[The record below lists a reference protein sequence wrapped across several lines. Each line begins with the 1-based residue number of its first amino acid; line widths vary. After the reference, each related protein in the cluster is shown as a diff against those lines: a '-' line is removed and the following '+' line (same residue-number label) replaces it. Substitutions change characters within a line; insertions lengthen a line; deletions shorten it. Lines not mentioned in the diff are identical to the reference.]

1 MKAAKKSQSANPSPA
16 ARKSRAAA
24 KNRAAKKPDSGTPK
38 AGKTPASRR
47 KQVGHTGASK
57 LAGKGLHPYNP
68 MNRGYDFDELIKVEP
83 RLKRFVKPN
92 PYGNLSVD
100 FADPQAVKALNSALL
115 GHHYDIQAW
124 DIPEGF
130 LCPPVPGRA
139 DYIHHLADLLADG
152 GKIPKGQKVSV
163 LDIGTGANGIYPLV
177 GHKSFGWHFVASDI
191 DPVSLENF
199 SAIIRAN
206 KLDRKIA
213 LRLQGQAKHTFSG
226 IIQSGERYDAS
237 MCNPPFHASLE
248 EAAAGTQ
255 KKLKNLAA
263 SKGVK
268 HDTKLKLNFGGQKAE
283 LWCEGGELR
292 FLEDMIRESQ
302 QFAGQCQWFT
312 SLVSKSD
319 NLRPCRRLLQ
329 KLEAESVRVIE
340 MHQGNKITRVL
351 AWSFLTDEQRK
362 LWSKF
367 KA

>member
-1 MKAAKKSQSANPSPA
+1 MKAAKKSQPANSPQA
-16 ARKSRAAA
+16 ARKPKAVA
-24 KNRAAKKPDSGTPK
+24 KNGSGK
-38 AGKTPASRR
+38 HRAGKTPATKGNPLNR
-47 KQVGHTGASK
+47 TGVK
-57 LAGKGLHPYNP
+57 KPAGKGLHPFNP
-68 MNRGYDFDELIKVEP
+68 MNREYDFDALIKVEP
-83 RLKRFVKPN
+83 SLKPLVRPN

-100 FADPQAVKALNSALL
+100 FADAKAVKALNAALL
-115 GHHYDIQAW
+115 GHHYGIKAW

-191 DPVSLENF
+191 DPVSLKNF
-199 SAIIRAN
+199 GAIISAN
-206 KLDRKIA
+206 ELDGRIE
-213 LRLQGQAKHTFSG
+213 LRLQTQPQYTFSG
-226 IIQSGERYDAS
+226 IIQPGERFDAT

-255 KKLKNLAA
+255 KKLRNLAA

-268 HDTKLKLNFGGQKAE
+268 HDAKLKLNFGGQKAE
-283 LWCEGGELR
+283 LWCEGGEQA
-292 FLEDMIRESQ
+292 FLEQMIHDSRKFASQ
-302 QFAGQCQWFT
+302 CLWFT
-312 SLVSKSD
+312 SMVSKSD

-329 KLEAESVRVIE
+329 KLEAESVKVIE

-351 AWSFLTDEQRK
+351 AWSFLTQEQRK